1 MNVVVESQDLIRT
14 LIITDEGDKV
24 KSITN
29 EVISEIAKVADIKG
43 FRKGHAPRNLIKA
56 KYRDAIKEEVA
67 RNYVN
72 RYLNEILEKENL
84 KPVIQ
89 EIYFGEVELEG
100 EEKLTFKVS
109 FEVAPEFELKPYEG
123 IEVETIKTEV
133 KYEDVEKYIKNLLE
147 RNARYETADKEIEDT
162 DQVKIKY
169 HITAKS
175 GEEEE
180 DELEVIIGTG
190 MLRPE
195 IEQHLKGKKATDT
208 VVIEDAPLYNE
219 KGEEIGRAKIEIE
232 ILEVRKKVLPEFNDE
247 FVKSIG
253 LAETAE
259 EAKQKIRED
268 IQKQLEALKKQDIQQ
283 KILDKIASEYDFPVP
298 NSLLEK
304 EVQNLASRYAQQL
317 ESYGI
322 KPNREMIEAAVEGL
336 TKTAIN
342 NIRVMF
348 VLTKIA
354 DKEGIEVTEEELNQ
368 EIEKL
373 AKAYNT
379 TPADLREYF
388 EQKNMVEAIKSDI
401 RRQKS
406 LDLITQKANIKEL
419 TKEELEQ
426 KAQEEQKQSE
436 EKNG

>member
-1 MNVVVESQDLIRT
+1 
-14 LIITDEGDKV
+14 V
-24 KSITN
+24 KSIAN
-29 EVISEIAKVADIKG
+29 EVITEISKIADIKG

-56 KYRDAIKEEVA
+56 KYKDAIKEEVA

-84 KPVIQ
+84 KPVVQ
-89 EIYFGEVELEG
+89 EVYFGEVELEG
-100 EEKLTFKVS
+100 EEKIKFKVS

-123 IEVETIKTEV
+123 IEVETVKVEV
-133 KYEDVEKYIKNLLE
+133 RDEDVEKYVQNLLE
-147 RNARYETADKEIEDT
+147 RNVKYEAADKEVEEG

-180 DELEVIIGTG
+180 DEFEVIIGTG

-195 IEQHLKGKKATDT
+195 IEQQLKGKKASDK
-208 VVIEDAPLYNE
+208 VVIEDSPLYNE
-219 KGEEIGRAKIEIE
+219 KGEEIGKAKIEIE
-232 ILEVRKKVLPEFNDE
+232 ILEVRRKVLPEFNDE

-268 IQKQLEALKKQDIQQ
+268 IQKQLETLKKQDIQQ
-283 KILDKIASEYDFPVP
+283 RILDKIASEYDFPVP
-298 NSLLEK
+298 SSLLEK

-322 KPNREMIEAAVEGL
+322 KPNREMIEAAAEGL
-336 TKTAIN
+336 TKTGIN

-354 DKEGIEVTEEELNQ
+354 EKEGIEITEEELNQ
-368 EIEKL
+368 EIERL
-373 AKAYNT
+373 AKIYNT
-379 TPADLREYF
+379 TPADLRSYF
-388 EQKNMVEAIKSDI
+388 EERNMIEAIKSDI
-401 RRQKS
+401 RRQKA

-436 EKNG
+436 EQNG